1 MNGQQSF
8 SDVEYSMRK
17 RTTKRDEFLEGMDRI
32 IIWNEWCEYIKPFYY
47 KGTRGRPP
55 MGIEKMLR
63 MYLLQCWFNLSDEG
77 VEEAIY
83 DSYAFRKFMGINF
96 AEEQVP
102 DATTLLHFRHIIEE
116 NKIGEKLF
124 NALKAAFDEAGLI
137 YRGGTIVDASLIAAP
152 NSTKNE
158 KKERDPEMH
167 QVKKGNQWYF
177 GMKTHIGVDAGTGF
191 VHSVEVTAANVHDV
205 DVAHKLIRED
215 DDVVYGDS
223 GYLGLS
229 RRPEIQQD
237 KHKSTID
244 YRINRRP
251 SQLKMADS
259 YAGINWDKGIEH
271 QKFSVRSKVEHAFLI
286 VKQDFG
292 YRKVACT

>member
-1 MNGQQSF
+1 
-8 SDVEYSMRK
+8 
-17 RTTKRDEFLEGMDRI
+17 
-32 IIWNEWCEYIKPFYY
+32 
-47 KGTRGRPP
+47 
-55 MGIEKMLR
+55 
-63 MYLLQCWFNLSDEG
+63 
-77 VEEAIY
+77 
-83 DSYAFRKFMGINF
+83 
-96 AEEQVP
+96 
-102 DATTLLHFRHIIEE
+102 
-116 NKIGEKLF
+116 
-124 NALKAAFDEAGLI
+124 
-137 YRGGTIVDASLIAAP
+137 
-152 NSTKNE
+152 
-158 KKERDPEMH
+158 
-167 QVKKGNQWYF
+167 
-177 GMKTHIGVDAGTGF
+177 MKTHIGVDAGTGF

-286 VKQDFG
+286 VKQGLRLPKGSLQRIGEEPESVSYPVCQRQYFDVHEGRPQRAVVTQGIIAPIWAKKPGIPHINGSVWTDFLHFRCQL
-292 YRKVACT
+292 YTERSSTWIFEL